1 MLTLDHLASDW
12 LSPRSE
18 EHFALPAITNF
29 HGVVQAGFDLTAI
42 QHWIC
47 APTGMSTTTARLY
60 EQHGDRVRL
69 CRGPV
74 QYRWKA
80 YEIER
85 RGNGV
90 ECTTRMPAGQ
100 PAVMQRLRFQRAGRF
115 HLVFGG
121 LPRVWRFTDYWN
133 LPPEDV
139 PQWNLHAVDGGFELD
154 DQKTFGRA
162 RFLVPGHL
170 AVYRELQDFLDGEP
184 ACARGRIGVA
194 TFDVAA
200 GDEIEW
206 SGVQGCE
213 EQLPPAPTRESWDGA
228 KAHWDE
234 VWRAA
239 FTPQNAH
246 FSGHLP
252 PRDGELS
259 RLYYMSVLSLLNSRR
274 LLPAPSRRASI
285 ATGGQCIWN
294 SGEFTPLERAYVWG
308 GPEGGTTT
316 EFQWELEFQAP
327 VLARL
332 DPAVLRRMLATM
344 IRVDLHHHWGF
355 ETTTGR
361 GAGMGYGINA
371 GAFLSSVADYVR
383 ITGDD
388 AFAREHL
395 DYLRSCC
402 RPGLGD
408 MGSYENILECVGTY
422 EHTIASFNAL
432 DAKGLRFVGE
442 LAGDAALVR
451 AGDELAQRVVGL
463 FAGGPFACLQP
474 DGERRVVKTVL
485 DFVYVGGSI
494 PGDLPPAVRQGMVA
508 FVRDELMTDDWLYAL
523 APSDPNALTRE
534 LPSFQT
540 YRADHQATGSY
551 DGWPAKVAA
560 VLLRFGERELALRW
574 LLRIE
579 ELTRE
584 GPFGQAHYVHPE
596 AGVHGISE
604 QTRARKSSFMNGNG
618 YFGSSAAAF
627 AGLVLDGLL

>member
-1 MLTLDHLASDW
+1 MLTLDDLASDW
-12 LSPRSE
+12 LSPASE

-29 HGVVQAGFDLTAI
+29 HGVVQAAWDLTAI

-47 APTGMSTTTARLY
+47 APTGMSTTTARLF
-60 EQHGDRVRL
+60 EQHGDGVRL

-80 YEIER
+80 YEVER

-90 ECTTRMPAGQ
+90 ECTMRMPAGA
-100 PAVMQRLRFQRAGRF
+100 PAVMQRIRFARPGRF

-139 PQWNLHAVDGGFELD
+139 PQWNLRAVDGGFELD
-154 DQKTFGRA
+154 DSKTFGRA
-162 RFLVPGHL
+162 RFFVPGRL
-170 AVYRELQDFLDGEP
+170 AVYRELQDFLDGEAP
-184 ACARGRIGVA
+184 CERGRVGVA
-194 TFDVAA
+194 SFDVEA
-200 GDEIEW
+200 GDVIEW
-206 SGVQGCE
+206 SAVQGCE
-213 EQLPPAPTRESWDGA
+213 EQLPPQPGPGDWDGA
-228 KAHWDE
+228 KSHWQE
-234 VWRAA
+234 VWQAA
-239 FTPQNAH
+239 FTAGNRH

-252 PRDGELS
+252 PQDGELS
-259 RLYYMSVLSLLNSRR
+259 RLYCMSVLSLLNSRR
-274 LLPAPSRRASI
+274 ILPAGSRRASI
-285 ATGGQCIWN
+285 ATGGQCIYN
-294 SGEFTPLERAYVWG
+294 SGEFAPLERAYVWG

-332 DPAVLRRMLATM
+332 DPAVLRAMLETM

-383 ITGDD
+383 ITGD
-388 AFAREHL
+388 AAWARQHEG
-395 DYLRSCC
+395 YLRSCC
-402 RPGLGD
+402 RPGLSD
-408 MGSYENILECVGTY
+408 QGSYENILECVSTY
-422 EHTIASFNAL
+422 EGAIASFNAL
-432 DAKGLRFVGE
+432 NAKGLRFVGE
-442 LAGDAALVR
+442 LLDDAGLVR
-451 AGDELAQRVVGL
+451 AGDALAQQVVGL
-463 FAGGPFACLQP
+463 YAGGPFACLQG

-494 PGDLPPAVRQGMVA
+494 EGDLPPAVRQGMVA

-523 APSDPNALTRE
+523 APSDPNALTPL

-540 YRADHQATGSY
+540 FRADHQATGSY

-574 LLRIE
+574 LGRIE

-584 GPFGQAHYVHPE
+584 GPFGQAHYVHKE
-596 AGVHGISE
+596 AGVHGISAG
-604 QTRARKSSFMNGNG
+604 TRARKSSFMNGNG

-627 AGLVLDGLL
+627 AQLLLDGLI